1 MVGGHPWGG
10 LLNFVLYETLQSDVG
25 LGEPCSNVG
34 ARRGIAKFLNEI
46 N

>member
-10 LLNFVLYETLQSDVG
+10 LLNFVFDETLQSKVG
-25 LGEPCSNVG
+25 LGEPRSNVG
-34 ARRGIAKFLNEI
+34 ACQGIAKFVNEI